1 MLIMSTRA
9 SMIKNIKARIAIV
22 IPFYT
27 YPDVVGG
34 AEIFT
39 QTLARELAR
48 KSFEVHL
55 IAARGT
61 KYSSGLK
68 EGVFCHAYRVP
79 QIRGITLFANLQIF
93 KELLKIKPNIIIGI
107 SHRCLPA
114 LYMFKRLTGINYAI
128 RLIGPHFYKILFR
141 ERLKS
146 KSYIHYIL
154 NLMMYKLTR
163 YECIFIVQNS
173 EMDKALKQLGITKIR
188 VIQNPIEPEFF
199 NLFYSRN
206 IDARNHNIVFVGR
219 LVQEKGV
226 ELLVR
231 AFAKLVERIPEA
243 RLFLVGD
250 GPEKSH
256 LQYLAERMGIAGRII
271 FTGFVP
277 HSKVRDF
284 LREASVFVLPSRF
297 EGLPNALLQAMAAGL
312 PCIAT
317 SVGGVPDVIE
327 NGINGI
333 LIPPGREDLLAE
345 ALEKVLIDQDLA
357 RRLGENAHRSV
368 SRLRLD
374 RIVGSYHRLII
385 EMLSIKND

>member
-1 MLIMSTRA
+1 
-9 SMIKNIKARIAIV
+9 
-22 IPFYT
+22 
-27 YPDVVGG
+27 
-34 AEIFT
+34 
-39 QTLARELAR
+39 
-48 KSFEVHL
+48 
-55 IAARGT
+55 
-61 KYSSGLK
+61 
-68 EGVFCHAYRVP
+68 
-79 QIRGITLFANLQIF
+79 
-93 KELLKIKPNIIIGI
+93 
-107 SHRCLPA
+107 
-114 LYMFKRLTGINYAI
+114 
-128 RLIGPHFYKILFR
+128 
-141 ERLKS
+141 
-146 KSYIHYIL
+146 
-154 NLMMYKLTR
+154 
-163 YECIFIVQNS
+163 
-173 EMDKALKQLGITKIR
+173 
-188 VIQNPIEPEFF
+188 
-199 NLFYSRN
+199 
-206 IDARNHNIVFVGR
+206 
-219 LVQEKGV
+219 
-226 ELLVR
+226 
-231 AFAKLVERIPEA
+231 VERIPEA

-256 LQYLAERMGIAGRII
+256 LQYLAERMGITGRII

-312 PCIAT
+312 PCVAT
-317 SVGGVPDVIE
+317 NVGGVPDVIE